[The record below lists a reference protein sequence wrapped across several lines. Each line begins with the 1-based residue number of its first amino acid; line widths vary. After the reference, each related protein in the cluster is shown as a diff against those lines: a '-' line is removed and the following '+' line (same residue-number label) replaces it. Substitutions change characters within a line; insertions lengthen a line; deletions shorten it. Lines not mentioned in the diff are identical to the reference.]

1 MKLKH
6 VLLGLSLCLV
16 PITADAQIISQ
27 DNVFGDNIVQN
38 NYYPGRHRVVR
49 KRSRA
54 IAVPAP
60 VILRPR
66 GYYLV
71 PGYYG
76 YFYYP
81 PGSFY

>member
-1 MKLKH
+1 MNLKH
-6 VLLGLSLCLV
+6 ALLGLTLCLV
-16 PITADAQIISQ
+16 PVTADAQIISQ
-27 DNVFGDNIVQN
+27 DNLFGDNIVQN
-38 NYYPGRHRVVR
+38 NYYSGHRHVVR
-49 KRSRA
+49 KRVRA
-54 IAVPAP
+54 AVVPAP
-60 VILRPR
+60 VIVRPR